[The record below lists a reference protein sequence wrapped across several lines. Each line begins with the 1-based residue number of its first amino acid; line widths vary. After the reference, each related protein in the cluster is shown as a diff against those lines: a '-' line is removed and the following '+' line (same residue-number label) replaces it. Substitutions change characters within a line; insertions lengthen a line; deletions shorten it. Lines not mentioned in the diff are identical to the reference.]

1 MIRTILPILASAL
14 FILCFARCQENV
26 PEPEPAG
33 AMSAIIASENWE
45 ADLLEASYRNGRLA
59 LTGSALDER
68 AVTVNLQLDGSVPQT
83 IALTRNSISAL
94 AYSPI
99 EGAAPYLSNAGGSAG
114 GVVQITALDTVEE
127 WVSGTFQA
135 TCVRLQSAESVQIS
149 DGFFARVPYT
159 DTLSPIVGNGLQAKI
174 DGAAWQPDTVQTVVE
189 AGAVA
194 IAAEK
199 AAGQRIVL
207 SIPDSANP
215 GDYDLD
221 PSGEFSA
228 AYFPAPGTELPAVSG
243 QLSIEKFDKD
253 NRRVEGTFYF
263 DAAAGSQSATVSEG
277 AFGINY

>member
-1 MIRTILPILASAL
+1 MIRPVLPIFVSAL
-14 FILCFARCQENV
+14 FILCYARCQEDT

-45 ADLLEASYRNGRLA
+45 ADLLEAFYRDGRLA
-59 LTGSALDER
+59 ITGSALDER
-68 AVTVNLQLDGSVPQT
+68 AVTATLQLDGSAPQT
-83 IALTRNSISAL
+83 ITLTRNSISAL

-99 EGAAPYLSNAGGSAG
+99 EGAAQYLSNAGGSAG
-114 GVVQITALDTVEE
+114 GVVQITALDTVEK

-135 TCVRLQSAESVQIS
+135 TCVQLQGTETVQIS
-149 DGFFARVPYT
+149 DGFFARVSYT
-159 DTLSPIVGNGLQAKI
+159 DTLPPIVGSGLQAKI
-174 DGAAWQPDTVQTVVE
+174 DGEGWQPDTVQTAMA
-189 AGAVA
+189 AGAVV

-243 QLSIEKFDKD
+243 QLSIEKFDKS
-253 NRRVEGTFYF
+253 NRRVEGTFRF
-263 DAAAGSQSATVSEG
+263 DAAAGSQSATVSKG